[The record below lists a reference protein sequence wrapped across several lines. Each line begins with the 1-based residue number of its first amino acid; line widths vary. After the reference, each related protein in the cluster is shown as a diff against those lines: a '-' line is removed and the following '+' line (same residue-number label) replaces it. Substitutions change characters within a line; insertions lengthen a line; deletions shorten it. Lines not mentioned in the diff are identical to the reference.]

1 MALEGVDCDTLVRDV
16 LLNVAGAVAALDR
29 HRVDHCC
36 HGELSLAEA
45 CDRVGADLPA
55 VLAALEEEAGRPDAL
70 APRDRELL
78 NMPLEVLTEQLVT
91 VFHEDARRD
100 AVALVAQARALHDAE
115 GLPVALDIA
124 RALESLFAALL
135 PHLSFEERHV
145 FPYLV
150 RMEKASREGRLAP
163 VALFANLAEPL
174 AEMTRDHEDA
184 DHHLDV
190 LSKLT
195 NGYQPDE
202 TASPA
207 VRALY
212 AALAAHH
219 EGLVRHMH
227 LEGNVLFPRAERLEA
242 KLREGQPPAR
252 RR

>member
-1 MALEGVDCDTLVRDV
+1 
-16 LLNVAGAVAALDR
+16 
-29 HRVDHCC
+29 
-36 HGELSLAEA
+36 
-45 CDRVGADLPA
+45 
-55 VLAALEEEAGRPDAL
+55 
-70 APRDRELL
+70 
-78 NMPLEVLTEQLVT
+78 
-91 VFHEDARRD
+91 
-100 AVALVAQARALHDAE
+100 
-115 GLPVALDIA
+115 
-124 RALESLFAALL
+124 
-135 PHLSFEERHV
+135 
-145 FPYLV
+145 
-150 RMEKASREGRLAP
+150 MEKASREGRLAP

-190 LSKLT
+190 LSTLT